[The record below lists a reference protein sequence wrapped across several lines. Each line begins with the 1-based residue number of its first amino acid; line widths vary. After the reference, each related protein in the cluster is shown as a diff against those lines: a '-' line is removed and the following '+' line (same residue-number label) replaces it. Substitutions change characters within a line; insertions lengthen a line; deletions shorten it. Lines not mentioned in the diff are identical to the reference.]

1 LALFSSKS
9 EVRLAK
15 SNRACAYPSRLKDTK
30 KGWIDMAQHWQEIL
44 PIDRYVVA
52 ADGLLHEYD
61 RKVLTFLYQPLIGST
76 CFSLYMTLWAEL
88 EDNRLWSES
97 STHHLLMNLMEM
109 NLKDIYEARL
119 KLEGI
124 GLLKTRVK
132 TDEGGRSFIYEL
144 RPPLTPEQF
153 FLDGML
159 NIYLYRKIGKNHFAR
174 LKRFFSDQQKPS
186 ADEYID
192 VTRAF
197 QDVFASAAPGSMK
210 YVQGLSEDLHEEEN
224 QQFIG
229 RNEPSPIQIG
239 FDTFDFDLLIA
250 GLNESLVP
258 KKALTPK
265 VKKIISNLAF
275 LYQIDPIE
283 MKNFILGAIN
293 EHEEIDIEDLR
304 KGARDWYQ
312 FVNYDQLPSLIN
324 RTQPVVHQTQITE
337 PKTPEE
343 KLIRSYETTPP
354 LIVFKE
360 LSGGVEP
367 SNANLKTL
375 EEIMIKYKLPPGVVN
390 VLIEVAMRKTD
401 MKFTKGFVESI
412 ASHWARKQVKT
423 VKEAMELAKN
433 EEHKATESKKTGRST
448 NKKPIRTE
456 LIPDWFDESTKE
468 TGKDSSQDNNSET
481 EAKKR
486 AIEEKLKA
494 FRK

>member
-1 LALFSSKS
+1 
-9 EVRLAK
+9 
-15 SNRACAYPSRLKDTK
+15 
-30 KGWIDMAQHWQEIL
+30 MAQHWQEIL
-44 PIDRYVVA
+44 PIDRYIVA
-52 ADGLLHEYD
+52 ADGLLHDYD

-88 EDNRLWSES
+88 EENRLWSES
-97 STHHLLMNLMEM
+97 STHHLLMNLLEV

-132 TDEGGRSFIYEL
+132 TNEGGRSFLYEL
-144 RPPLTPEQF
+144 RPPLNPEQF

-159 NIYLYRKIGKNHFAR
+159 NIYLYRKIGKNHFSR

-186 ADEYID
+186 EDEYED
-192 VTRAF
+192 VTKAF
-197 QDVFASAAPGSMK
+197 QDVFASAAPGSMQ
-210 YVQGLSEDLHEEEN
+210 YIQGISDELHEEEN

-229 RNEPSPIQIG
+229 RAEANPIQIG
-239 FDTFDFDLLIA
+239 LDTFDFDMLAA

-258 KKALTPK
+258 KKALTAK
-265 VKKIISNLAF
+265 VKNVISNLAF

-293 EHEEIDIEDLR
+293 EHEEVDIEELR

-324 RTQPVVHQTQITE
+324 RTQPIALQTQITE
-337 PKTPEE
+337 PKTQEE
-343 KLIRSYETTPP
+343 KLIRSYETIPP

-360 LSGGVEP
+360 ISGGVEP
-367 SNANLKTL
+367 SQTNLKTL

-401 MKFTKGFVESI
+401 MKFTKAFVESI

-433 EEHKATESKKTGRST
+433 EEQKGNQSKKTGRSV

-456 LIPDWFDESTKE
+456 MLPDWFDKE
-468 TGKDSSQDNNSET
+468 KQPKKEKGPDL

-486 AIEEKLKA
+486 EIEQMLKA
-494 FRK
+494 LDD